1 MTRQEDTE
9 QQMVIRWS
17 QQATIRGKYPEL
29 KLLYHV
35 PNERKC
41 SAQEGARLKRM
52 GVKPGVPDLC
62 LPVAR
67 GNAHGLYI
75 EMKTKTGKLSDTQ
88 RWWQSE
94 LTEQG
99 YISAVCYGWDQAV
112 KTLTDYLEGGLYG
125 R

>member
-1 MTRQEDTE
+1 MNRQEDIE

-94 LTEQG
+94 LNGQD
-99 YISAVCYGWDQAV
+99 YLSAVCYGWKQAV
-112 KTLTDYLEGGLYG
+112 KVLADYLEGKL
-125 R
+125 

>member
-1 MTRQEDTE
+1 MNRQEDIE

-41 SAQEGARLKRM
+41 SAQEGTRLKRM

-94 LTEQG
+94 LNGQDYLST
-99 YISAVCYGWDQAV
+99 VCYGWEQAIKV
-112 KTLTDYLEGGLYG
+112 LTDYLEGKL
-125 R
+125 